1 NAQGEDVVAGVRT
14 PLPIAELEK
23 VMPHAY
29 KELRKITSRLE
40 KTYKDIQDFEFT
52 IEDDTLYM
60 LQTRSGRRTGYAA
73 LLLVEPE
80 ALSQLLAPVFDP
92 AEWKK
97 LPVVTKGLPASP
109 GAASGQAVF
118 TSEQ

>member
-1 NAQGEDVVAGVRT
+1 
-14 PLPIAELEK
+14 
-23 VMPHAY
+23 
-29 KELRKITSRLE
+29 
-40 KTYKDIQDFEFT
+40 
-52 IEDDTLYM
+52 M
-60 LQTRSGRRTGYAA
+60 LQTRSGKRTGYAAVLIATDFVAEKLVKPREA

-109 GAASGQAVF
+109 GRGVGPGGVHVGARRRADQRTARRCCSSARRRRRTTSTACSCRRASSPRPAA
-118 TSEQ
+118 